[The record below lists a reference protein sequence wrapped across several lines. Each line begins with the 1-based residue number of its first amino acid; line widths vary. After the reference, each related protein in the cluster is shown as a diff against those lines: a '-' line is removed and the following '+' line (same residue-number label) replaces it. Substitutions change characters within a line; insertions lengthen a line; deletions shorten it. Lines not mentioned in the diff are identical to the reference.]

1 MHKRLQGMRTELVMY
16 FILISAAAIA
26 NGLSDSVYSNY
37 FKEVYKV
44 TAFQRGLIEFPRELP
59 GLLCAL
65 VIGLFGFIGD
75 LRLALIAQVL
85 AFAGVTAL
93 GLFTPPFAVMLIFL
107 FINSMGMHLFMP
119 LQDAIGMSLAE
130 PHQIGRRMGQYSSVR
145 SAFGLIA
152 ALLVFFGFRSGFFS
166 FQTEIKWIFIVSAAF
181 FLFAV
186 WTAFAMAGKGVR

>member
-1 MHKRLQGMRTELVMY
+1 MRTELVMY

-65 VIGLFGFIGD
+65 VIGLFGFVGD

-85 AFAGVTAL
+85 AFAGVTRSESGWIGLGSGAVHADGYGKVCLPAL
-93 GLFTPPFAVMLIFL
+93 DC
-107 FINSMGMHLFMP
+107 MGR
-119 LQDAIGMSLAE
+119 E
-130 PHQIGRRMGQYSSVR
+130 
-145 SAFGLIA
+145 
-152 ALLVFFGFRSGFFS
+152 
-166 FQTEIKWIFIVSAAF
+166 
-181 FLFAV
+181 
-186 WTAFAMAGKGVR
+186 